1 MTPTNLPIA
10 NAANQALAARAR
22 LARAGAAMP
31 ADPPAAACERCR
43 GIGIIHPSTP
53 SGVNYAAATPCD
65 CQSDR
70 INNDAQRRLHVYG
83 NLPTSQEPSL
93 DHFPPY
99 AASAA
104 RAYASN
110 PQSNLLITGPRESD
124 KSRLAAAIT
133 LISANTGRPTL
144 YLRASDLVEKNADGE
159 QPALNRAAAAPLL
172 VVDGADDSFIPAWD
186 ADKIGRLAERRSSKG
201 APTAIVAESLKTLH
215 PRLAAAM
222 SRATHLALTP
232 QSPRL
237 NAPLPPAYSDMT
249 LENFDVS
256 PPSASAEE
264 RRALA
269 SALMAAK
276 RYAAAPKGFLVIT
289 GAPGSGKT
297 HLAAA
302 ALTASAQALGAHPAY
317 MTCQKTLADIRESA
331 RQNKPI
337 LGLIESAPLL
347 ALDEFG
353 EGAPT
358 EWRKETLASL
368 IKTRHAYALPTIIAG
383 AKITPDA
390 GQGAAGSLF
399 WRLADPRSASA
410 ADLTPARAYIISSRS
425 VIQ

>member
-1 MTPTNLPIA
+1 MTPTNIPIA

-31 ADPPAAACERCR
+31 ADPPAAACNRCR

-70 INNDAQRRLHVYG
+70 ISNDAERRLHVYG

-93 DHFPPY
+93 GHFPAY

-104 RAYASN
+104 RAYADD
-110 PQSNLLITGPRESD
+110 PKADLIITGPRESD
-124 KSRLAAAIT
+124 KSQLAAAIT
-133 LISANTGRPTL
+133 LLSANMGRPTL
-144 YLRASDLVEKNADGE
+144 YLRASDLVEKSADGE
-159 QPALNRAAAAPLL
+159 QPALSRAAAAPLL
-172 VVDGADDSFIPAWD
+172 IIDGADDSFIPAWD

-201 APTAIVAESLKTLH
+201 APTAIVAESLQALH

-222 SRATHLALTP
+222 SRAMRLHLTP
-232 QSPRL
+232 RSPRL
-237 NAPLPPAYSDMT
+237 NAPLPPAYADMA
-249 LENFDVS
+249 LDNFDVS

-269 SALMAAK
+269 AALIAAK

-302 ALTASAQALGAHPAY
+302 ALTASAKALGAHPAY
-317 MTCQKTLADIRESA
+317 MTCQKALADIRESA
-331 RQNKPI
+331 RQDKPI
-337 LGLIESAPLL
+337 LAILESAPLL

-383 AKITPDA
+383 VKIAPDT

-399 WRLADPRSASA
+399 WRLADPRFASA
-410 ADLTPARAYIISSRS
+410 ADLSPARAYIISSRS